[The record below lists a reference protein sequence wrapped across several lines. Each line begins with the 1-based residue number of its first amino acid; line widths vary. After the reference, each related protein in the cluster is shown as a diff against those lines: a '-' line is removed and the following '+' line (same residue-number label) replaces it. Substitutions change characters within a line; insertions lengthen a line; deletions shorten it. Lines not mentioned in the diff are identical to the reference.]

1 MLLCLKAQFLFEK
14 LALLMAR
21 HSTVKL
27 LHQSPLAFPRRQ
39 SQNIQQFICVAHSA
53 KNSVFYTGGTV
64 PTGPAV
70 VPRSNE
76 SIHTSGSLFSQASSA
91 SDGERART
99 HSKRNRREDKQTQAC
114 ARAHKTFFQHRIKV
128 TCLALCRGLLTFN
141 RFQDPSIV

>member
-1 MLLCLKAQFLFEK
+1 MLLCQK

-39 SQNIQQFICVAHSA
+39 SQNIQHFICVAHSA

-76 SIHTSGSLFSQASSA
+76 SIHTSGSLFSQASST
-91 SDGERART
+91 SDGERACT
-99 HSKRNRREDKQTQAC
+99 QLKEESGGINKRKRAH
-114 ARAHKTFFQHRIKV
+114 ARARATKHFCTPYKSYMSCTLQ
-128 TCLALCRGLLTFN
+128 
-141 RFQDPSIV
+141 RFINI

>member
-1 MLLCLKAQFLFEK
+1 MSQGPVSVQK

-76 SIHTSGSLFSQASSA
+76 SIHTSGSLFSQASST
-91 SDGERART
+91 SDAERTCT
-99 HSKRNRREDKQTQAC
+99 HSKRNRGWGGKQTHTLQNIFP
-114 ARAHKTFFQHRIKV
+114 HHMKV
-128 TCLALCRGLLTFN
+128 TCLALCRGLLTFY
-141 RFQDPSIV
+141 RFLPLRQ

>member
-1 MLLCLKAQFLFEK
+1 MSQGPVSIQK

-27 LHQSPLAFPRRQ
+27 LHQSPLAFPRRR

-53 KNSVFYTGGTV
+53 KNFVFYTGGTV

-76 SIHTSGSLFSQASSA
+76 SIHTSGSSFSRASST
-91 SDGERART
+91 SDGERACT
-99 HSKRNRREDKQTQAC
+99 HSKTNQGGINRLKSTR
-114 ARAHKTFFQHRIKV
+114 ARVRTHATKHFSTSYKSYMSCTLQ
-128 TCLALCRGLLTFN
+128 
-141 RFQDPSIV
+141 RFINI

>member
-1 MLLCLKAQFLFEK
+1 MSQGPVSIQK

-76 SIHTSGSLFSQASSA
+76 SIHTSGSLFSQASST
-91 SDGERART
+91 SDGERACT
-99 HSKRNRREDKQTQAC
+99 HSKRNRGGNKQTQERTHTHAT
-114 ARAHKTFFQHRIKV
+114 KQFFPHRIKV
-128 TCLALCRGLLTFN
+128 TCLAL
-141 RFQDPSIV
+141 